1 MAQKGKA
8 MRKEADS
15 AYRAIGVEPQ
25 PTGFGAE
32 ITGLD
37 LSQPLPAPVLA
48 EVRAAWARHA
58 VVAFPDQPLS
68 LDALEAFTLAM
79 GGFGHDPFIKPM
91 PGRPNVLEL
100 RREPDEKATNF
111 GAGWHSDW
119 SFQDRPPAATLLR
132 SEVAPPVGGDTLFCD
147 CARAYE
153 ALSST
158 MQEML
163 APLQA
168 IHSAARPY
176 GAQGSFA
183 KETAQRTMQIIT
195 SVEAEKTR
203 THPLVRTHPVTGRK
217 ALFISPVYTVGVE
230 GLMGPESDALLG
242 FLFKHMVQAE
252 FIYRHHWKA
261 GMLLMWDNR
270 CTMHLAEG
278 GYDGHLRLM
287 HRTTVAGDAPV

>member
-1 MAQKGKA
+1 MLQ
-8 MRKEADS
+8 EADG
-15 AYRAIGVEPQ
+15 AYRTIKVSPQ
-25 PTGFGAE
+25 PSGFGAE

-37 LSQPLPAPVLA
+37 LARPLPAPVLA
-48 EVRAAWARHA
+48 EVKAAWARHG
-58 VVAFPDQPLS
+58 VVAFPGQPLN
-68 LDALEAFTLAM
+68 LDALEAFTLEM
-79 GGFGHDPFIKPM
+79 GKFGTDPFIKPM

-119 SFQDRPPAATLLR
+119 SCQDQPPAATILR
-132 SEVAPPVGGDTLFCD
+132 SEVTPPVGGDTLFCD

-153 ALSST
+153 ALSPT
-158 MQEML
+158 MKSML
-163 APLQA
+163 APLRA

-176 GAQGSFA
+176 GTQGSFA
-183 KETAQRTMQIIT
+183 KETVARTMQIIT
-195 SVEAEKTR
+195 SKEAEKTR

-230 GLMGPESDALLG
+230 GLTGPESDGVLG
-242 FLFKHMVQAE
+242 LLFKHMLQDE
-252 FIYRHHWKA
+252 FIYRHRWQA
-261 GMLLMWDNR
+261 GMVLMWDNR

-287 HRTTVAGDAPV
+287 HRTTVAGDTPV